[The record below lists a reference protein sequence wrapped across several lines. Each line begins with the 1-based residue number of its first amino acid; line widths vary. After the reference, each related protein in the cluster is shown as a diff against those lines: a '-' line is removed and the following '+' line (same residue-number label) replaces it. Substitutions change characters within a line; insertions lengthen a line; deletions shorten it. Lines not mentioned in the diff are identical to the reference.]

1 LIRIGF
7 LSTVDGVYFDVY
19 KMYEFK
25 NQLEKDMQKVV
36 EILAKKYDI
45 VYPGLVANMAD
56 AHHASKKFRAEELD
70 LIIVCEAGYTGSWQP
85 LAALEGCDHIPVLLW
100 MYKPREDIPIDLD
113 LMEVLRSAG
122 VNGTVELA
130 QTFRR
135 KGMNFSFIV
144 GTPYVEETIKQI
156 DEYIQIAAL
165 RRYLKDANIA
175 LIPYRCPLMPDTF
188 EDEFKFT
195 QRIGP
200 KITNVSVEEL
210 RTIFSNVPQ
219 EEVVKEVLR
228 MKETYTVLEPE
239 EEDLKRGARF
249 KIALERLAEIGH
261 FNGISLWTSEE
272 FFTAFGVTPEAGVE
286 NLDDKG
292 IMVATEG
299 DVSALTSM
307 MILNHLT
314 GSPAMFCEFL
324 SYDKRDNTVLM
335 GHWGPAGIKMAR
347 SNKEVALTT
356 PHVSLD
362 WIPNPPPHGVAVEY
376 IAKPGEVTILNLSCD
391 DKGYKMVFFSGDAID
406 TSRRHIHFP
415 HAIIKLR
422 RPVDQFFKDLTEE
435 GVKHHFALAHG
446 NLTKKLAKLADLLV
460 IRGLEI

>member
-1 LIRIGF
+1 LIRIGV
-7 LSTVDGVYFDVY
+7 LSTAEGLYFELH

-25 NQLEKDMQKVV
+25 NQLEKDMQRVV
-36 EILAKKYDI
+36 ELLAKKYDI

-56 AHHASKKFRAEELD
+56 AHRASKVFRSEDLD
-70 LIIVCEAGYTGSWQP
+70 LVIVCEAGYTGSRQ
-85 LAALEGCDHIPVLLW
+85 LIVALEGCDHIPILIW
-100 MYKPREDIPIDLD
+100 MYKPMEDIPLD
-113 LMEVLRSAG
+113 LNLMGVLRGGG
-122 VNGTVELA
+122 VNGTVELV

-135 KGMNFSFIV
+135 KGRDFSFMV
-144 GTPYVEETIKQI
+144 GTPYDEETIKQI
-156 DEYIQIAAL
+156 HEYIQVASL
-165 RRYLKDANIA
+165 RRYLKEANIA
-175 LIPYRCPLMPDTF
+175 LIPYRCPIMPDTF

-195 QRIGP
+195 ERIGP

-210 RTIFSNVPQ
+210 RTIFSNVPKEQ
-219 EEVVKEVLR
+219 VIKEVLR
-228 MKETYTVLEPE
+228 MKQTYNVLEPE
-239 EEDLKRGARF
+239 EEDLLRGARF

-324 SYDKRDNTVLM
+324 SYDKKDNTVLM
-335 GHWGPAGIKMAR
+335 GHWGPAGVKMAR
-347 SNKEVALTT
+347 SEKEVALTT

-362 WIPNPPPHGVAVEY
+362 WIPNAPPHGVAVEY
-376 IAKPGEVTILNLSCD
+376 IVKPGEVTVLNLSCD
-391 DKGYKMVFFSGDAID
+391 DKGYKMVFFSGDALD
-406 TSRRHIHFP
+406 TPRRHIHFP

-422 RPVDQFFKDLTEE
+422 RPMDEFFKDLVGE
-435 GVKHHFALAHG
+435 GVKHHFALVHG
-446 NLTKKLAKLADLLV
+446 NLTNKLSKLADLLG
-460 IRGLEI
+460 IRGREI